1 MHACILFS
9 DLKDRK
15 AASVRSIYRLYEEAS
30 GVGLVIL
37 QEEHLYGAPLRKC
50 FDNKGSLLS
59 IRWEFTHETVAQLRE
74 ALGSLRRCVLATWH
88 TYVSLTLASV
98 ALR

>member
-1 MHACILFS
+1 MLDRGRLFYIGFIGRTDCPLMLLACILFS

-37 QEEHLYGAPLRKC
+37 QREHLHGPPLRKC
-50 FDNKGSLLS
+50 FDKESLLS
-59 IRWEFTHETVAQLRE
+59 IRWGFTHETVAQL
-74 ALGSLRRCVLATWH
+74 
-88 TYVSLTLASV
+88 
-98 ALR
+98 